1 MSRSL
6 FGFSRK
12 FALTSVVEVGTSRA
26 DRCAPAGAGSS
37 WCEPDAGRRAEVLM
51 RDRAPIARR
60 ISQSVCGLCLL
71 LSACGRPVSA
81 DNAVRAQKEYEL
93 SVGLLGEQN
102 IPAAFE
108 HLFKA
113 RELDPKNPEPHQLL
127 GNLYMLR
134 GDFAKAEVELR
145 QSKALAEKN
154 ESYGVPFVA
163 EVDNSLGVVLV
174 HLKRYDEAIAILRE
188 TASNLLNRTPH
199 LAWGN
204 LGWAYYEKGQY
215 TDAVSALLQSVRH
228 QNRFC
233 LGYYRLGQSYLAL
246 RDFEHADEALTHCLE
261 VPDEGCQNLQDAWHL
276 RGQARARLGQRDD
289 AIRDFERCVELSAGT
304 AAGRACQGYLEAT
317 H

>member
-1 MSRSL
+1 MRERARTVRRLSQCLR
-6 FGFSRK
+6 GFSLLGLL
-12 FALTSVVEVGTSRA
+12 ALG
-26 DRCAPAGAGSS
+26 CGGPAS
-37 WCEPDAGRRAEVLM
+37 AEK
-51 RDRAPIARR
+51 AT
-60 ISQSVCGLCLL
+60 
-71 LSACGRPVSA
+71 
-81 DNAVRAQKEYEL
+81 RAQKEYEL

-113 RELDPKNPEPHQLL
+113 RDLDPKNPEPHQLL
-127 GNLYMLR
+127 GNLYLMR
-134 GDFAKAEVELR
+134 GDLAQAEQELR
-145 QSKALAEKN
+145 TSKALAEKN
-154 ESYGVPFVA
+154 ESYGQPFVA
-163 EVDNSLGVVLV
+163 EVENSLGVVLV
-174 HLKRYDEAIAILRE
+174 HQKRYDEAIAILRE

-215 TDAVSALLQSVRH
+215 TDAVSALLQSIRH

-233 LGYYRLGQSYLAL
+233 LGYYRLGLSYLAL
-246 RDFEHADEALTHCLE
+246 RDFERADEALTHCLE
-261 VPDEGCQNLQDAWHL
+261 VPDEACQNLQDAWHL

-304 AAGRACQGYLEAT
+304 AAGRACQSYLEAT